1 MGRGILFFIVYRTR
15 PVLSFRISGQHN
27 ITGSRGLCE
36 CDLLFSETNQ
46 PLMSHVSFLFSTS
59 SSLCLFYLFS
69 PPPPSLS
76 SFPSPRSI
84 FDCRRIPRNHFLVC
98 VFQLL
103 TLGLV
108 RVLLRSWRG
117 WFSSPSLP
125 RKRKKATVTLRFGF
139 LLGNHRQST
148 PSAALSRR
156 FTRSQP
162 HRPRSADL
170 LIQPHTRHTQ
180 PAQHPFRSLG
190 KESSVLPGFQFFF
203 SVFLVLK
210 VDPES
215 AVSLLL
221 LLFIHISIYIYIFS
235 LDGNT
240 GYILVD
246 AGKNIAR
253 YSE

>member
-1 MGRGILFFIVYRTR
+1 MGRGFLIFIVYRTR

-27 ITGSRGLCE
+27 ITGSRRLCE

-59 SSLCLFYLFS
+59 SSPCFIFS
-69 PPPPSLS
+69 PS
-76 SFPSPRSI
+76 SFPPPQSI
-84 FDCRRIPRNHFLVC
+84 FDYRRIPRNHFLVC

-125 RKRKKATVTLRFGF
+125 RKRKKATVTLLRFGF

-156 FTRSQP
+156 FSRSQP

-203 SVFLVLK
+203 LYFL
-210 VDPES
+210 
-215 AVSLLL
+215 
-221 LLFIHISIYIYIFS
+221 F
-235 LDGNT
+235 
-240 GYILVD
+240 
-246 AGKNIAR
+246 
-253 YSE
+253 